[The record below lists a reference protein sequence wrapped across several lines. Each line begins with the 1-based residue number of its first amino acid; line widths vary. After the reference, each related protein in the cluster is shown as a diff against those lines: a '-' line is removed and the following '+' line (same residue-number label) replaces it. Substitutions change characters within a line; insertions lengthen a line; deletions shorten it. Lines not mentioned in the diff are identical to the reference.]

1 MILKSVL
8 ITCVL
13 IAGVLSVTLRCDFR
27 SMTWVA
33 LGTQYG
39 CGAVFTS
46 YENETILTNVTGDHM
61 DGRSDDDVKL
71 LLVSDRYL
79 IRLPINIEKF
89 FPNLIGIRWYGGAI
103 MTLNEEDLRPFPNMR
118 GLDFG
123 RNQIVTLDGNLL
135 RNSLDLQWIFL
146 DSNLIEQVGADLLY
160 GLNDLGRVDFR
171 FNPCIDMNAN
181 SQAAIEEL
189 NRLLP
194 INCPLEIPT
203 TPPST
208 EECPEACLDLI
219 ESFETEV
226 RSETTQLRNEV
237 TELREMNLLQ
247 GKTIIELSEINA
259 SYEQRLSELEHLMK
273 ELIANKAN

>member
-1 MILKSVL
+1 MKSILIILIL
-8 ITCVL
+8 IT
-13 IAGVLSVTLRCDFR
+13 GVLSVTLRCDFR

-46 YENETILTNVTGDHM
+46 YENETILTNVTGDHT

-79 IRLPINIEKF
+79 IRLPIDIEKF
-89 FPNLIGIRWYGGAI
+89 FANLIGIRWYGGAI
-103 MTLNEEDLRPFPNMR
+103 QTINEEDLRPFPNMR

-135 RNSLDLQWIFL
+135 RNALNLQWIFV
-146 DSNLIEQVGADLLY
+146 DANLIEHVGEDLLY
-160 GLNDLGRVDFR
+160 GLNYLGRVDFR
-171 FNPCIDMNAN
+171 FNPCIDINAN
-181 SQAAIEEL
+181 SQEAIEEL
-189 NRLLP
+189 NRILP
-194 INCPLEIPT
+194 INCPLETPPT
-203 TPPST
+203 TPPSP

-219 ESFETEV
+219 ETFETEV
-226 RSETTQLRNEV
+226 RSETSQLRNEV
-237 TELREMNLLQ
+237 IELREMNLLQ